1 MGTKQRPTIRHLTD
15 LVPLIERQ
23 QGFDDILTSLR
34 RGESA
39 TIDGAW
45 GSASALALAALAR
58 HAPGTLLVILP
69 RLADVDD
76 LAYDLSA
83 FTEDPLRIFSAWE
96 GLPRGTLLR
105 DPVLGGRLGL
115 ARELRG
121 EKPPRIVVTSI
132 AALLQPFP
140 DPEEIEFSTLRLAVG
155 ETLDPQDLL
164 KWLHERGCE
173 RVTTIEMPGEYVVH
187 GGIIDLYPP
196 DAPYPLRIEFFG
208 DEVESIR
215 QFDVQTQQ
223 RVAELKA
230 ASISILSEDY
240 WKGLFDGSRPGVH
253 PLSIFQENAW
263 IVLSDLADIPPEGRQ
278 YLARL
283 DDPRGFYGV
292 EAVLAETVRHPTVSL
307 SALPASSY
315 ETTCHLRVESVERMK
330 APSHEAVKELSQI
343 VQLDETVVL
352 ACHNEGELERLSE
365 LFAETDL
372 PATNRLQLC
381 LGHVAHGFRLVEDRL
396 IVLSD
401 NELFGRRD
409 VRAATPR
416 NKIESRAIDTFLEL
430 QEGDLVVHLNH
441 GIARF
446 RGMKLLEKGE
456 QQEEHLILEFFGQVQ
471 MYVPVS
477 LIHLVQKYVGGSK
490 LPPRLSKVG
499 GSGWEKKKQQVAEA
513 VVDLASDMIQLQAER
528 EHKAG
533 ITFPADSHWQA
544 EFEAA
549 FPFTETE
556 DQVKAIEASKQDMMR
571 PQPMDRLICGDV
583 GFGKTEVA
591 MRAAF
596 KAIDSGKQVAVLV
609 PTTVL
614 AEQHYRTFRE
624 RMAEYPFT
632 VESLSRFRTR
642 SQQEKIIAGLET
654 GEVDLVVGTHRLV
667 QSDIKFRDLG
677 LLVIDEEQRF
687 GVDAKERLKKLRLEV
702 DVLTLS
708 ATPIPRTLHLSLI
721 GVRDISNLTTPPQ
734 NRQGVETRICR
745 MDGELIRAAIIREL
759 NRGGQVYFVHNKVY
773 DIETFADKLQQLVPE
788 ARIGIAHGQ
797 LTEHELEEAMYDFVS
812 GNTDILV
819 ATTIIESGLDIPRAN
834 TIFIHE
840 AERYGLSDL
849 HQLRGRVGRDKYRA
863 YCYLLVEP
871 GKSLG
876 SDAAKRLKAI
886 EEFSELGAGFRI
898 AMRDLEIRGAGNIL
912 GTEQSGH
919 IASVGYELYCQLLEN
934 AVRRLKKLP
943 LKQLRHVAI
952 DLPLASHFP
961 GSYVPPGREKIEL
974 YRKLSNVTN
983 LEELE
988 KLLAE
993 LRDRFGPPPIE
1004 SMRLLELKRLQILSQ
1019 TWQVDDIHLEG
1030 EFAVLGYRNA
1040 KLIKRLAE
1048 SADGRLRIVDHKS
1061 AYYVLKSPVTAP
1073 EDLLQELKSLLQ
1085 PDYLATYNPAPS
1097 AARHE
1102 AKS

>member
-1 MGTKQRPTIRHLTD
+1 MGTRQRPTIRHLTD

-23 QGFDDILTSLR
+23 EGFDEILASLK

-45 GSASALALAALAR
+45 GSTCALSIAALSKQAS
-58 HAPGTLLVILP
+58 GTLLVVLP
-69 RLADVDD
+69 RLPEVDD
-76 LAYDLSA
+76 LAYDISA
-83 FTEDPLRIFSAWE
+83 FVENPPRILSAWE
-96 GLPRGTLLR
+96 GLPRGSLLR
-105 DPVLGGRLGL
+105 DSILGGRLGL
-115 ARELRG
+115 WRELRS
-121 EKPPRIVVTSI
+121 ESPPRIVLTSI

-140 DPEEIEFSTLRLAVG
+140 EQEEIESATLRLAVG

-164 KWLHERGCE
+164 KWLHSRGCE
-173 RVTTIEMPGEYVVH
+173 RVTSIEMPGEYVVH
-187 GGIIDLYPP
+187 GGIVDVYPP

-223 RVAELKA
+223 RIAELKST
-230 ASISILSEDY
+230 SITLLAEEY
-240 WKGLFDGSRPGVH
+240 WKGLFDGSRSGTH
-253 PLSIFQENAW
+253 ALSMFDEKTW
-263 IVLSDLADIPPEGRQ
+263 IVLQDMHDLQQEGRQ

-292 EAVLAETVRHPTVSL
+292 EAVLAETVKHPTVSL

-315 ETTCHLRVESVERMK
+315 ETTCHLRVESIERMK
-330 APSHEAVKELSQI
+330 GPSHEAVKELSQI

-352 ACHNEGELERLSE
+352 ACHNEGELERLTE

-372 PATNRLQLC
+372 PSTNRLQLC
-381 LGHVAHGFRLVEDRL
+381 LGHVAHGFRLVENRL

-409 VRAATPR
+409 VRVTSP
-416 NKIESRAIDTFLEL
+416 KQKVESRAIDTFLEL
-430 QEGDLVVHLNH
+430 QEGDLVVHMNH

-456 QQEEHLILEFFGQVQ
+456 QQEEHLILEFLGQVQ

-490 LPPRLSKVG
+490 MAPRLSKVG
-499 GSGWEKKKQQVAEA
+499 GSGWEKRKQQVAEA
-513 VVDLASDMIQLQAER
+513 VVDLASEMIQLQAER

-533 ITFPADSHWQA
+533 ITFPADSHWQS
-544 EFEAA
+544 EFEAS
-549 FPFTETE
+549 FPYTETE
-556 DQVKAIEASKQDMMR
+556 DQVKAIAASKQDMMR

-596 KAIDSGKQVAVLV
+596 KAIDAGKQVAILV

-614 AEQHYRTFRE
+614 AEQHYRTFTE

-632 VESLSRFRTR
+632 IEVLSRFRTK
-642 SQQEKIIAGLET
+642 SQQDKILEKLKT

-667 QSDIKFRDLG
+667 QSDIEFRDLG
-677 LLVIDEEQRF
+677 LLIIDEEQRF

-721 GVRDISNLTTPPQ
+721 GVRDISNLTTPPH

-745 MDGELIRAAIIREL
+745 MDGELIRSAIIREL

-773 DIETFADKLQQLVPE
+773 DIETFADKLQQIVPE

-797 LTEHELEEAMYDFVS
+797 LTEHELEESMCAFVT
-812 GNTDILV
+812 GEIDILV

-876 SDAAKRLKAI
+876 TDAAKRLKAI

-934 AVRRLKKLP
+934 AVRRLKKQP
-943 LKQLRHVAI
+943 LRQLRHVAI
-952 DLPLASHFP
+952 DLPLAAHFP

-1004 SMRLLELKRLQILSQ
+1004 SMRLMELKRLQILAQ

-1040 KLIKRLAE
+1040 RLMKRLAE
-1048 SADGRLRIVDHKS
+1048 SADSRLRIVDHKS
-1061 AYYVLKSPVTAP
+1061 AYYVLKSAVTSAD
-1073 EDLLQELKSLLQ
+1073 DLLEELKSLLQ

-1097 AARHE
+1097 VAP
-1102 AKS
+1102 